1 MSGILS
7 NRVITEDYPIAKKI
21 IYIFGDDKTPNM
33 KKLLLPV
40 LLLTVLTSTAIKL
53 APGTLTPDERK
64 FAIDYY
70 EKTKAR
76 LLADVKGLSQHQLNW
91 KADTS
96 RWSVYQCT
104 EHIAL
109 SERLF
114 WQWIQMTLHQAANP
128 DKRSD
133 DKNTTDDL
141 ISKMTDRS
149 HKFQAPE
156 MLRPGVQF
164 PSEDAAIQAFVLRR
178 DSTIEYIKATQDDLK
193 DHFVAHPLFGTV
205 DLYQVLILLAAHSA
219 RHTAQLEEVM
229 ATPGFPK
236 Q

>member
-1 MSGILS
+1 
-7 NRVITEDYPIAKKI
+7 
-21 IYIFGDDKTPNM
+21 M

-53 APGTLTPDERK
+53 APGTLSPNERK

-70 EKTKAR
+70 IKTRDK
-76 LLADVKGLSQHQLNW
+76 LLADVKGLSQNQLNW

-114 WQWIQMTLHQAANP
+114 WQWIQMTELQPAAP
-128 DKRSD
+128 DKRSE
-133 DKNTTDDL
+133 DKVTADEL
-141 ISKMTDRS
+141 IARMTDRS

-156 MLRPGVQF
+156 MLRPGSQF
-164 PSEDAAIQAFVLRR
+164 SGEEAALQAFVLRR

-193 DHFVAHPLFGTV
+193 DHFVSHPLFGTV

-219 RHTAQLEEVM
+219 RHTLQLEEVM
-229 ATPGFPK
+229 ASPGFPK
-236 Q
+236 N